1 MKTNVAQASLDAYF
15 GGVKDKIAPTQ
26 KQVIRLSMCFGA
38 IYTRAEIG
46 RLCGYSQTSAGRAVN
61 ELIAEGVLQEV
72 GRKVCGVNGTN
83 VGAVTLSLS
92 EAMGKQHPT
101 KADSAASHQSSSDLC
116 QGEHA

>member
-1 MKTNVAQASLDAYF
+1 MKTNVSQSSLDAYF
-15 GGVKDKIAPTQ
+15 GGVKDRIAPTQ
-26 KQVIRLSMCFGA
+26 KHVIRMSMCFGA

-72 GRKVCGVNGTN
+72 GRKLCGVNGTN

-92 EAMGKQHPT
+92 EAT
-101 KADSAASHQSSSDLC
+101 KNTLPINADSAAGMQGQSD
-116 QGEHA
+116 QRQAG

>member
-1 MKTNVAQASLDAYF
+1 MKTNVSKASLDAYF

-26 KQVIRLSMCFGA
+26 KHVIRMSMCFGA
-38 IYTRAEIG
+38 LYTRAELG

-72 GRKVCGVNGTN
+72 GRKRCGVNGTS

-92 EAMGKQHPT
+92 EAT
-101 KADSAASHQSSSDLC
+101 KNTFPIQADSAVGT
-116 QGEHA
+116 QGQFEPRQGGAA